1 MKRMLPASLAIL
13 LSLALAGCMIHVDKD
28 EKGHEKKVEVESPF
42 GHVHVNTDE
51 TNPADLGLPAY
62 PGAQQVK
69 DDDDHKSADVNVGFG
84 QWEIKVKAI
93 SYLTPDSRDKVVA
106 FYKKALGAYGT
117 VIACQDSVAVGK
129 PTVTSEGLTCN
140 DDNSMSN
147 VQVKTHKDDKGVTI
161 NTGKSGQGFQLKAGS
176 KHHQHILGIEES
188 TDGKTH
194 FALVAVD
201 LPSDLDK
208 KKDKD

>member
-1 MKRMLPASLAIL
+1 MLPASLAVL
-13 LSLALAGCMIHVDKD
+13 LTLSLAGCMIHVDKD
-28 EKGHEKKVEVESPF
+28 EKGQEKKVEVDSPF

-51 TNPADLGLPAY
+51 ANPADLGLPAY

-69 DDDDHKSADVNVGFG
+69 DNDGDKSADINVGFG

-93 SYLTPDSRDKVVA
+93 SYLTPDSRDKVIA

-117 VIACQDSVAVGK
+117 VITCQDSTAVGK
-129 PTVTSEGLTCN
+129 PSVTSEGLTC
-140 DDNSMSN
+140 DDDSSMSN
-147 VQVKTHKDDKGVTI
+147 VQVKSNKDGKGVTI
-161 NTGKSGQGFQLKAGS
+161 NSDKGGKGFQLKAGS

-194 FALVAVD
+194 FALVAID